1 MELLTSWTD
10 DLPLCPQ
17 TGIGIS
23 PNEVYK
29 KNGRRSE
36 MHPNEDRSFHFSVEE
51 SFKVRVY
58 GVFDGFSGSKVS
70 DFAIKKLPAELC
82 LGQISQNSTDEAVR
96 ETLRQS
102 FINLDREYFNN
113 IGETLAMRMARRLE
127 NPNDPHL
134 LQLDLET
141 LVGASATVSVLL
153 DNKKL
158 FVANAGDV
166 RTVVCKTKSNGDVK
180 ALPLFIDHTV
190 HNEDEVLRLSQLGL
204 DKSDVAK
211 VTEKTRC
218 LGFHQV
224 KGGYKEVDF
233 LRKGKDEPIL
243 SLPDCLGP
251 FQVEPSH
258 LFMIIF
264 TRSLA
269 ECLEQMELSDIN
281 TELCRITKEQFSE
294 NTTVSGVAQSV
305 VDKVVR
311 MHREHFETKVDCN
324 DNVELR
330 REDISLLVKNFN
342 TKLASGQKRISG
354 ANLNNLDAT
363 STPIHVNVETPK
375 PTEVIIPTATTSAVT
390 EATRSSTTT
399 TSSADTFV
407 KQAELS
413 VDENGRIKPYVD
425 FSHFHKQWALH
436 RESMQN
442 GKK

>member
-1 MELLTSWTD
+1 M
-10 DLPLCPQ
+10 
-17 TGIGIS
+17 
-23 PNEVYK
+23 
-29 KNGRRSE
+29 
-36 MHPNEDRSFHFSVEE
+36 
-51 SFKVRVY
+51 
-58 GVFDGFSGSKVS
+58 
-70 DFAIKKLPAELC
+70 
-82 LGQISQNSTDEAVR
+82 
-96 ETLRQS
+96 
-102 FINLDREYFNN
+102 
-113 IGETLAMRMARRLE
+113 
-127 NPNDPHL
+127 
-134 LQLDLET
+134 
-141 LVGASATVSVLL
+141 
-153 DNKKL
+153 
-158 FVANAGDV
+158 
-166 RTVVCKTKSNGDVK
+166 
-180 ALPLFIDHTV
+180 
-190 HNEDEVLRLSQLGL
+190 
-204 DKSDVAK
+204 AK

-243 SLPDCLGP
+243 SCPDCLGP
-251 FQVEPSH
+251 FHVESSH

-311 MHREHFETKVDCN
+311 MHREHFETKVD

-330 REDISLLVKNFN
+330 REDISLLVRNFN
-342 TKLASGQKRISG
+342 TKLASAQKRRSG

-363 STPIHVNVETPK
+363 APMHANVETPK
-375 PTEVIIPTATTSAVT
+375 PIMVTATTSAVT

-425 FSHFHKQWALH
+425 FSHFHKQWQLH

>member
-1 MELLTSWTD
+1 MHA
-10 DLPLCPQ
+10 
-17 TGIGIS
+17 
-23 PNEVYK
+23 NEY
-29 KNGRRSE
+29 
-36 MHPNEDRSFHFSVEE
+36 RSFHFSVEE
-51 SFKVRVY
+51 SFKGRVY
-58 GVFDGFSGSKVS
+58 GVFDGFSGSKGS

-113 IGETLAMRMARRLE
+113 IGETLAVRMARRLE

-166 RTVVCKTKSNGDVK
+166 RTVVCKTKSNGDVR

-190 HNEDEVLRLSQLGL
+190 NNEDEVLRLSQLGL

-224 KGGYKEVDF
+224 KGGYKEVDC
-233 LRKGKDEPIL
+233 LRNGKDEPVL
-243 SLPDCLGP
+243 SCPDCLGP
-251 FQVEPSH
+251 FQVLPKH
-258 LFMIIF
+258 LFMLIF
-264 TRSLA
+264 TSSLA
-269 ECLEQMELSDIN
+269 QCLEKICNDVNI
-281 TELCRITKEQFSE
+281 ELCRIANEQFAE

-311 MHREHFETKVDCN
+311 MHREHFETEKVDDN
-324 DNVELR
+324 DDLR
-330 REDISLLVKNFN
+330 REDISLLVRNFN
-342 TKLASGQKRISG
+342 AKLSNAQKRRSG

-363 STPIHVNVETPK
+363 SPMVAPEFDGKNVETPK
-375 PTEVIIPTATTSAVT
+375 PV
-390 EATRSSTTT
+390 
-399 TSSADTFV
+399 
-407 KQAELS
+407 L
-413 VDENGRIKPYVD
+413 
-425 FSHFHKQWALH
+425 
-436 RESMQN
+436 
-442 GKK
+442 